1 MTVKKNQRKEME
13 VDEIV
18 EEGEE
23 AKLSE
28 EKESEGL
35 LFENET
41 REEVAKREVIPEED
55 DFPLCIVWCPLP
67 LLTWIIP
74 FIGHLGIANSE
85 GIINDF
91 VGPYTI
97 NVKKKEDFKI
107 PISFLI

>member
-1 MTVKKNQRKEME
+1 ME

-18 EEGEE
+18 EEEE

-41 REEVAKREVIPEED
+41 REEVAKRVVIPEED

-97 NVKKKEDFKI
+97 NVKKRKI
-107 PISFLI
+107 LKYQFHF